1 MIYPRFLEKGDTI
14 GITAP
19 SDGNKRDTDFIRL
32 DNGKKK
38 LSDRGY
44 KLIETNSVRKSN
56 KGRSNDKL
64 IRANE
69 FMELINKREVQYIV
83 SAKGG
88 DFLMEILPYLDFN
101 RIKENP
107 KWIQGYSDNTGL
119 IHSIT
124 TLCDIPTVYGCNF
137 NDFGMEYWH
146 EAIKNNIELLEGN
159 DIIQLSFD
167 KYEDGFF
174 DRITGLEGYTLEKP
188 VLWKNGNCLN
198 EINITGIMLGGC
210 LDVLLNLVGTP
221 YENTKEFVNK
231 HKDEGIIWYLESF
244 SLNSE
249 SITRG
254 LWQLKEA
261 GWFQYAKG
269 FIFGRPMFYDHE
281 YYISYEES
289 VLSVLDELKLPVIFD
304 ADIGHK
310 APQMTIIN
318 GGLANIISKEGKGS
332 ITFHL

>member
-1 MIYPRFLEKGDTI
+1 MIYPRFLEKGATI

-19 SDGNKRDTDFIRL
+19 SDGNKKITDFVRL
-32 DNGKKK
+32 DNGKRK
-38 LSDRGY
+38 LIDRGY
-44 KLIETNSVRKSN
+44 RVIESKNVRTST
-56 KGRSNDKL
+56 KGRSSDKL
-64 IRANE
+64 TRANQ
-69 FMELINKREVQYIV
+69 FMDLINNREVQYII

-88 DFLMEILPYLDFN
+88 DFLMEMLPYLDYEG
-101 RIKENP
+101 IKANP
-107 KWIQGYSDNTGL
+107 KWVQGYSDNTGL

-146 EAIKNNIELLEGN
+146 QAIQNNI
-159 DIIQLSFD
+159 DIIEGKKITQESFD
-167 KYEDGFF
+167 LYEDGFF
-174 DRITGLEGYTLEKP
+174 DKITGLEGYTLEKP
-188 VLWKNGNCLN
+188 VYWKNAYGVK
-198 EINITGIMLGGC
+198 EINLTGIMLGGC

-221 YENTKEFVNK
+221 YDNTKEFIEK
-231 HKDEGIIWYLESF
+231 HKEEGIIWYLESF
-244 SLNSE
+244 ALNSE

-261 GWFQYAKG
+261 GWFQYTKG
-269 FIFGRPMFYDHE
+269 FIFGRPMFYDNE
-281 YYISYEES
+281 YEISYEES
-289 VLSVLDELKLPVIFD
+289 VLTILDELKVAVVFD

-332 ITFHL
+332 ITFQL